1 MPVPSSAVD
10 YLRSNA
16 LTSRVIDLRAP
27 TCDLPGTKHIPNKE
41 AHMPD
46 TDTTVSRYIEMWNE
60 TDARRR
66 RELVAQVVSDNATYL
81 DPLMAGQGVDGIDA
95 MIAGAQ
101 QQYPGHRFTLVAGP
115 DAHHDRVRFMWSL
128 SVDGGNPIAVGVD
141 FATLDDDGRM
151 RSITGFLEPP
161 AAA

>member
-1 MPVPSSAVD
+1 MP
-10 YLRSNA
+10 
-16 LTSRVIDLRAP
+16 T
-27 TCDLPGTKHIPNKE
+27 KE
-41 AHMPD
+41 AQMPE
-46 TDTTVSRYIEMWNE
+46 TDTTVSRCIEMWNE

-66 RELVAQVVSDNATYL
+66 RELVTQVVSDDATYL

-115 DAHHDRVRFMWSL
+115 DAHHDRVRFTWSL
-128 SVDGGNPIAVGVD
+128 SPDGGEPIAIGVD

-161 AAA
+161 VAA